1 MYEQFYGLK
10 CRPFSKTPDPSFLF
24 EGSQHAEALAR
35 LLTAVEDRDI
45 ALLTGE
51 VGAGKTTL
59 SRSLIDRLDEHFRV
73 VLIINPRLSA
83 SQMLSLIAERLGVD
97 DVPKAKHKLIDA
109 LMVRLYELHESGITP
124 LVIVDEAQLIPS
136 RSVFEELR
144 LLTNLALD
152 DVPLIGLLLIGQ
164 PELRNKLAHVDFH
177 SFAQRVGM
185 AFHLGALDRDD
196 VDGYVHHRL
205 RIAGCER
212 RLFTDD
218 AIDVLY
224 HGTQGVP
231 RRINT
236 VCQGALLVGFGN
248 GADVIDADIVQN
260 VLDDLQMHLGPVFDS
275 KGHSVAKAVPPRMG
289 PIDDTVGLEHEEGT

>member
-1 MYEQFYGLK
+1 MYERFYGLHQ
-10 CRPFSKTPDPSFLF
+10 RPFSKTPDPAFLF
-24 EGSQHAEALAR
+24 EGHQHAEALAR
-35 LLTAVEDRDI
+35 LLTAVEDREI

-59 SRSLIDRLDEHFRV
+59 SRALIDQLDEHFRV

-83 SQMLSLIAERLGVD
+83 SQMLNLIAERLGLD

-109 LMVRLYELHESGITP
+109 LMARLFELYEAGVTP
-124 LVIVDEAQLIPS
+124 LVIVDEAQLITS

-164 PELRNKLAHVDFH
+164 PELRQKLAHISYH

-185 AFHLGALDRDD
+185 AFHLGPLDRSD
-196 VDGYVHHRL
+196 VDAYVHHRL
-205 RIAGCER
+205 RVAGCDR
-212 RLFTDD
+212 RVFTEEAIEVLFQ
-218 AIDVLY
+218 
-224 HGTQGVP
+224 GTQGVP

-236 VCQGALLVGFGN
+236 LCQGALLVGFGN
-248 GADVIDADIVQN
+248 GAEMIDADIVQN
-260 VLDDLQMHLGPVFDS
+260 VLDDLQLHLGPVF
-275 KGHSVAKAVPPRMG
+275 HPPTTTTLPRMG
-289 PIDDTVGLEHEEGT
+289 RIAEPAPVSVQNKREESA